1 LMVCTSRAGNMN
13 MILTWPVAFR
23 GIPSTIPNPAKTARI
38 EKALDYS

>member
-1 LMVCTSRAGNMN
+1 

-38 EKALDYS
+38 AKTLDYYRKIEKIRE